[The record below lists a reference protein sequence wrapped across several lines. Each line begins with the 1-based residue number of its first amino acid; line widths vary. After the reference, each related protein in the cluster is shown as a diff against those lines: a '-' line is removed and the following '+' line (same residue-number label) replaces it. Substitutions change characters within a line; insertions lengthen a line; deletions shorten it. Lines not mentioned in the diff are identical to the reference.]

1 MFEFFDYDCG
11 NAGGGYSWNYCG
23 ELKVNMLNREEGIE
37 VLVTIPGVSKDKIEV
52 SVKDEFLH
60 VAVKDVAE
68 DEQTSYLWK
77 EFSVNGIS
85 RDIYVGSHIRK
96 DALKA
101 NYTNGILTIH
111 VPKEEVQKVSID

>member
-1 MFEFFDYDCG
+1 MFGFFDYDCG

-23 ELKVNMLNREEGIE
+23 ELKVNMLNRGESIDI
-37 VLVTIPGVSKDKIEV
+37 LVTIPGVSKDKIEV

-77 EFSVNGIS
+77 EFSSNGIS
-85 RDIYVGSHIRK
+85 RDIYVGKHIKK

-101 NYTNGILTIH
+101 NYINGILTIN
-111 VPKEEVQKVSID
+111 VPKEDVQKVSID

>member
-1 MFEFFDYDCG
+1 MFGFFDYDCG
-11 NAGGGYSWNYCG
+11 NAGGGYSWNYFG
-23 ELKVNMLNREEGIE
+23 ELKVNMLDRDDSID

-68 DEQTSYLWK
+68 DEQTYLWK
-77 EFSVNGIS
+77 EFSANGIS
-85 RDIYVGSHIRK
+85 RDIYVGNHIKK

-101 NYTNGILTIH
+101 NYTNGILTIN
-111 VPKEEVQKVSID
+111 VPKEDVQKVSID